1 MAMVSSPGAGSSSY
15 TVTTYGCRVCN
26 MSFHAMSDAEK
37 HVRNSHPEAFRN
49 AYTCSLC
56 NEMFPAKEEA
66 EAHIRA
72 RHPEALKPTYTCSL
86 CQQSFSSRESAEIH
100 LRASHPETVQGPH
113 QCPFCREAIQSSE
126 IIAHLKQRHPEFLA
140 LVSASSQATAE
151 LATKSSTP
159 RRSGSARPEDRD
171 TSNDLATENP
181 PGTPAPWWMFWK
193 RSARLATRNARRL
206 TKQ

>member
-1 MAMVSSPGAGSSSY
+1 MAMVSSPGTGSSGY
-15 TVTTYGCRVCN
+15 TITTYSCRIC
-26 MSFHAMSDAEK
+26 SSTFHAMSDAEK

-66 EAHIRA
+66 EAHLRA
-72 RHPEALKPTYTCSL
+72 RHPEVFKPTYICSL
-86 CQQSFSSRESAEIH
+86 CQESFSSRERAEIH
-100 LRASHPETVQGPH
+100 LRESHPETVKGPH

-140 LVSASSQATAE
+140 QVPASSQATAE

-159 RRSGSARPEDRD
+159 FRSARTEDRD
-171 TSNDLATENP
+171 TSNDLAADSP
-181 PGTPAPWWMFWK
+181 PSTPAPWWMFWK
-193 RSARLATRNARRL
+193 
-206 TKQ
+206 